1 MSSHAVDVIL
11 VTGLSGRSGR
21 FLLAALE
28 ADPDFLES
36 HRIRALVRTDAA
48 RVELESRASWLEVVV
63 GDINDESSVRRAMSN
78 VSIVLHIAGIQTSRT
93 LATVAVESGV
103 EWMVL
108 VHTTGI
114 YSKYKAAG
122 EGYREIEQ
130 YVSQI
135 AGESATKVTVLR
147 PTMIYGSL
155 TDGNVATFIKM
166 VDRLR
171 VFPVVSRAVYALQP
185 VHQRD
190 LGTAYLQVLKHRPV
204 TEGRD
209 YVLSGAEPILLIDM
223 LKTISGLLGKKTT
236 FVSVPFPVAYA
247 GAVLLWVASLGRIDL
262 REKVQRLVEPRAFPH
277 DDARR
282 DFGYSPVRFQEGVV
296 NEVEQYTR
304 ER

>member
-1 MSSHAVDVIL
+1 MSSHTVHVIL
-11 VTGLSGRSGR
+11 ITGLSGRSGR
-21 FLLAALE
+21 YLHAALE
-28 ADPDFLES
+28 ADPDFVAA
-36 HRIRALVRTDAA
+36 HTVRALVRTQAA
-48 RVELESRASWLEVVV
+48 RAQLESRAPWLEVVV
-63 GDINDESSVRRAMSN
+63 GDINDESSLRRAMSGVN
-78 VSIVLHIAGIQTSRT
+78 IVLHIAGIQTSRT
-93 LATVAVESGV
+93 LAAVAVESGV

-130 YVSQI
+130 YVSGI

-171 VFPVVSRAVYALQP
+171 VFPVVSHAVYALQP

-190 LGTAYLQVLKHRPV
+190 LGTAYLQVLKNRSV

-209 YVLSGAEPILLIDM
+209 YILSGAEPILLIDM
-223 LKTISGLLGKKTT
+223 LKTISSLLGKRTT

-247 GAVLLWVASLGRIDL
+247 GAVVLRVASLGRIDF
-262 REKVQRLVEPRAFPH
+262 RERVQRLVEPRAFPH

-282 DFGYSPVRFQEGVV
+282 DFGYSPVRFEEGVV
-296 NEVEQYTR
+296 DEVEQYTR